1 MYQNSEASAR
11 SGESTATYY
20 ARLVARNVDDPDTR
34 IVRVKVFDGF
44 KQEDITEEV
53 KESKYGPGYQEY
65 DKYTDP
71 EYIRKRCNVPVGSKR
86 DEKFN
91 VELAGVYL
99 RRVDTDNKFGKI
111 INWKSDS

>member
-1 MYQNSEASAR
+1 MYQNSGASAK
-11 SGESTATYY
+11 STESTATFY

-53 KESKYGPGYQEY
+53 REAKFGKGYQDY
-65 DKYTDP
+65 DKYSDP
-71 EYIRKRCNVPVGSKR
+71 EYVRKRLNVPEGSKK

-99 RRVDTDNKFGKI
+99 RRVDTDNKVGMFSKQFQ
-111 INWKSDS
+111 K